1 MQVLHC
7 AEIVILFD
15 SIQMLFGK
23 LNASLCVPLLSY
35 CALVIYDS
43 RSRERGRKRKK
54 PYKYWDVPPA
64 GFEHISPMQYK
75 AMQSEYL
82 LLI

>member
-1 MQVLHC
+1 MY
-7 AEIVILFD
+7 IIFY
-15 SIQMLFGK
+15 
-23 LNASLCVPLLSY
+23 N
-35 CALVIYDS
+35 S

-75 AMQSEYL
+75 AMQSEYIDFNIVNFKFL
-82 LLI
+82 SSKKNMEKRLCVHSDTTL